1 MNIIKY
7 LAGGI
12 YKSNFLMSLYFF
24 NEIFGFILTGVSL
37 VINSFLAIITLI
49 LALFSAFVLGEA
61 IRIRAKEEEW
71 LILSQKQEN

>member
-24 NEIFGFILTGVSL
+24 NEIFGFIL
-37 VINSFLAIITLI
+37 SFLAIITLI